1 MSEDDLTK
9 AAQRLEELFG
19 KPSQNTLGASVFLS
33 DSTVACKDLEAF
45 AKSKYQHFVGDAWE
59 SIGPENWTAKWERQY
74 HRPEGMCGD
83 ILKEL
88 RDLEDPAASLAASQ
102 LTENHD
108 DPQGAALGLQGVFD
122 SPDIQDVSIYR
133 IGDTDAIT
141 GVLVAGILRTGN
153 AIALVFLMD

>member
-1 MSEDDLTK
+1 MCEDDLTK
-9 AAQRLEELFG
+9 AVQRLEELFG
-19 KPSQNTLGASVFLS
+19 KPSRNTLGASVFVS
-33 DSTVACKDLEAF
+33 DSPVACKDLEAF

-59 SIGPENWTAKWERQY
+59 SIGPENWTATWELQY
-74 HRPEGMCGD
+74 HRPEGVCGD

-88 RDLEDPAASLAASQ
+88 VDLEDPATSLAASQ

-108 DPQGAALGLQGVFD
+108 DAQGAALGLQGVFD
-122 SPDIQDVSIYR
+122 SPEIQDVSIYR
-133 IGDTDAIT
+133 IGDTEAIT